1 MPPSTPPFELNESDP
16 LGLSNVTFD
25 DQLKLLEYGLN
36 KIYTL
41 LNNKYK
47 HLYKLYPKYKSVS
60 PTSVYVS
67 VSFYSTDRDNTL
79 IFQSILKVSLLSPT
93 SYLFMIMVFD
103 NITGTKNEYMPVVYA
118 SYKHKD
124 TTLESALNAWYEC
137 YETYSQQLSKAPW

>member
-1 MPPSTPPFELNESDP
+1 MPPSTTPFESNEPDP

-60 PTSVYVS
+60 PTSVDVS
-67 VSFYSTDRDNTL
+67 VSFYSTD
-79 IFQSILKVSLLSPT
+79 S
-93 SYLFMIMVFD
+93 D
-103 NITGTKNEYMPVVYA
+103 NILE
-118 SYKHKD
+118 D
-124 TTLESALNAWYEC
+124 TTQFLN
-137 YETYSQQLSKAPW
+137 

>member
-1 MPPSTPPFELNESDP
+1 MPPSTTPFELNESDP

-47 HLYKLYPKYKSVS
+47 HLYKLHPKWKSAS
-60 PTSVYVS
+60 PTSVDVS
-67 VSFYSTDRDNTL
+67 VSFYSTDRDNIL
-79 IFQSILKVSLLSPT
+79 IFQSILKTSFLSPT
-93 SYLFMIMVFD
+93 SYLFTIMVFD
-103 NITGTKNEYMPVVYA
+103 NITGTKNEYMPVVYK

-124 TTLESALNAWYEC
+124 TTVESALNAWYEC